1 MLDAGFAQYSEITL
15 HKAGDTIANAR
26 VFGGDTASVP
36 LAAKNT
42 VTAYLLPGEKEKL
55 QRVRYGEKI
64 CYAPVVK
71 TAQAARGLRLGTRYA
86 GLWRGIAASGG
97 RKILR

>member
-1 MLDAGFAQYSEITL
+1 MTLNDPNDWNDHREMLDAGFAQYSEVTL

-36 LAAKNT
+36 LTAKNT

-55 QRVRYGEKI
+55 SA
-64 CYAPVVK
+64 CA
-71 TAQAARGLRLGTRYA
+71 TAKKSAMHR
-86 GLWRGIAASGG
+86 S
-97 RKILR
+97 